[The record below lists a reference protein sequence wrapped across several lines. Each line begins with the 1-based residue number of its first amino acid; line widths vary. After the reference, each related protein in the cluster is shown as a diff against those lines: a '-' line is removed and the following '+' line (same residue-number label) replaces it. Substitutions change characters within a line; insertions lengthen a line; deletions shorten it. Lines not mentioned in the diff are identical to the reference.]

1 MRGSAVQT
9 PHIASICIVER
20 AGWQCRETGRAG
32 GQQIMLRG
40 GGGRGEGGGELRELA
55 DC

>member
-20 AGWQCRETGRAG
+20 AGWQCAG
-32 GQQIMLRG
+32 QALAQKIMLRAEG
-40 GGGRGEGGGELRELA
+40 RREAGGRGA
-55 DC
+55 TVA